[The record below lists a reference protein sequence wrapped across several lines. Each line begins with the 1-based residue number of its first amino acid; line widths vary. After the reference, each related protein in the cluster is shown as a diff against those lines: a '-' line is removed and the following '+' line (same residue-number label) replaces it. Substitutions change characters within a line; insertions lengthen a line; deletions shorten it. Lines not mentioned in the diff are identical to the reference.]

1 MSVLHGIRSNEGTF
15 RKVIQRFDGKKDE
28 TWTGSRLIFFQTF
41 LPIPPIETEAATSD
55 TATPDFQFS
64 FIECLMYALHQLSRK
79 YPDFLI
85 AEENEER
92 VKDFRLRLRYLYRG
106 ASSYTTQL
114 KSTLNGK
121 TEGDEQDEQVISFSF
136 VSK

>member
-1 MSVLHGIRSNEGTF
+1 M
-15 RKVIQRFDGKKDE
+15 
-28 TWTGSRLIFFQTF
+28 
-41 LPIPPIETEAATSD
+41 ETETSITDATAN

-92 VKDFRLRLRYLYRG
+92 VKDFRLRYSTSDGSRAFDHSSPVDYAISTVEHLR
-106 ASSYTTQL
+106 TP
-114 KSTLNGK
+114 LN
-121 TEGDEQDEQVISFSF
+121 
-136 VSK
+136 